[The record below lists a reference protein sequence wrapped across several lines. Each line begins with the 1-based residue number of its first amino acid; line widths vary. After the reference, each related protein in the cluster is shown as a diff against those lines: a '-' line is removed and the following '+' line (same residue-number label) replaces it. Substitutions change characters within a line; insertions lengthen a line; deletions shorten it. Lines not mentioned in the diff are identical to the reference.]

1 MLPAVI
7 VRKLLQSARFAAA
20 LALVGVTLNA
30 LWPLLANAAPR
41 ADFFADQICTVKNKA
56 PGSAVGKLPAQLP
69 VEKHANA
76 HCVFCVSGA
85 CNASLH
91 DASRRDAAPSSSLQP
106 RARARASAV
115 QRKNPRVFLLAESRA
130 PPAFSLL

>member
-1 MLPAVI
+1 MQCPI
-7 VRKLLQSARFAAA
+7 FMHKLFQSARVAAA
-20 LALVGVTLNA
+20 LALLGITLNA

-69 VEKHANA
+69 VEKHPNA
-76 HCVFCVSGA
+76 HCVFCASGA

-91 DASRRDAAPSSSLQP
+91 DASPGVVPPAVTTERVLYGQAAL
-106 RARARASAV
+106 RTIERIY
-115 QRKNPRVFLLAESRA
+115 LLAESRA
-130 PPAFSLL
+130 PPAFFLL